1 MLRIDKFLSNI
12 GRGTRQEIAVMCKK
26 GLIKCNNQI
35 IKNSSSKI
43 NWGDVISMQI
53 DDEVREVEAKE
64 FVSIML
70 YKPKG
75 YVCSDVED
83 GGHPSYNELLQ
94 DCPYWLTLHV
104 AGRLDFD
111 TTGMVIATNDG
122 DFNHRIISPKH
133 KLVKSYLVSCEKE
146 VTADMIAQLEQ

>member
-1 MLRIDKFLSNI
+1 M
-12 GRGTRQEIAVMCKK
+12 
-26 GLIKCNNQI
+26 
-35 IKNSSSKI
+35 
-43 NWGDVISMQI
+43 ISMQI